1 MDRKPTN
8 PKDAIGSDKVPLH
21 LFPPAASTL
30 GSLGLL
36 HGALKYGAWNWRE
49 AGVRMSIYL
58 DAMQRHVA
66 KLQEG
71 EDADEESGLPHLA
84 HILAC
89 AAILADAQM
98 AGMCNDDR
106 PPATGFLDWFT
117 DISAHVPRLKAM
129 HAAEARKR
137 R

>member
-8 PKDAIGSDKVPLH
+8 PKDAIGSDKIPLH
-21 LFPPAASTL
+21 LFPPAATAL

-36 HGALKYGAWNWRE
+36 HGALKYGPWNWRG

-58 DAMQRHVA
+58 DAMQRHLA

-71 EDADEESGLPHLA
+71 EDEDEESGLPHLS

-106 PPATGFLDWFT
+106 PPAVGFLDWFSSLT
-117 DISAHVPRLKAM
+117 PHVARLKAL
-129 HAAEARKR
+129 HAAPR
-137 R
+137 RRR